1 MAMLFQI
8 AGAHR
13 VVPTVALG
21 KRILRGSLV
30 DLLIFALVRVPLK
43 REAGL
48 THFAPIWVNVPDSP
62 TLPASD
68 NPLYGNLEL

>member
-21 KRILRGSLV
+21 ERILGGSLV
-30 DLLIFALVRVPLK
+30 DLLLFALMQVPSNVRHGVP
-43 REAGL
+43 A
-48 THFAPIWVNVPDSP
+48 
-62 TLPASD
+62 LPQF
-68 NPLYGNLEL
+68 G